1 MLNCSKLTF
10 VTANK
15 AKNTEF
21 YEKMYH
27 FYYDPFD
34 GAVFMRWRSEVVH
47 LIFPPHIFPSNL
59 LGTED
64 LTWMVS
70 GA

>member
-27 FYYDPFD
+27 FYYDPFE

-47 LIFPPHIFPSNL
+47 LIFPPHMFSVGIFCGACNITGQ
-59 LGTED
+59 LG
-64 LTWMVS
+64 
-70 GA
+70 